1 MSRKKVLWVL
11 GSVVV
16 LAGAGGGVA
25 ALNRGP
31 KPTAV
36 QTATVGREDLQA
48 KVTANGKVQA
58 QKKVEISA
66 TIPGQ
71 VTQLAVREGDVVT
84 KGQFLLQID
93 SVNPRAAA
101 RSSEFSMQALLRDL
115 DGARFTRDQAKADA
129 ERAEENFR
137 AGILPE
143 ADLQKARTAAA
154 TAESNLLAVERRV
167 DQARATLEGAQD
179 TLAKTTVR
187 SPIDGI
193 VTARRVEEGEVA
205 VIGIQNSPGTVLL
218 TISDMSVVESEM
230 EVDETSIPSVALG
243 QEAVTRIDAYPNQT
257 FKGTVTEVGTSP
269 ILTTTATEA
278 IKFKVKVR
286 IDNPPK
292 GIRPGLSV
300 QADIL
305 TGFAGQ
311 AVTVPIQALVLRE
324 IEHKPGEQPARGA
337 PRDEEGVWV
346 VEEGGAGE
354 ATSGTGPLRALQGL
368 KPGSTGKVRFQPIKT
383 GLLGELSLEVKEGLS
398 GGETIV
404 TGPFRALRNLKPGDM
419 IKAEAPGKG
428 GPPARG

>member
-1 MSRKKVLWVL
+1 MRRRKIWWIVGGAAVIA
-11 GSVVV
+11 V
-16 LAGAGGGVA
+16 AGFSVA
-25 ALNRGP
+25 ASNRGP
-31 KPTAV
+31 KPVGV

-66 TIPGQ
+66 TISGQ
-71 VTQLAVREGDVVT
+71 VTQLAVREGDVVK

-129 ERAEENFR
+129 ARAEENYK
-137 AGILPE
+137 AGIIPE
-143 ADLQKARTAAA
+143 ADVQKARTAAA
-154 TAESNLLAVERRV
+154 TAETGLLSAERRV

-179 TLAKTTVR
+179 NLAKTTVR

-230 EVDETSIPSVALG
+230 EVDETSIPSVIVG
-243 QEAVTRIDAYPNQT
+243 QEAVIRIDAYPNQT

-269 ILTTTATEA
+269 ILTTSQTEA

-286 IDNPPK
+286 IENPPL

-324 IEHKPGEQPARGA
+324 IERKPGEQPARGA
-337 PRDEEGVWV
+337 ARDEEGVWV
-346 VEEGGAGE
+346 VE
-354 ATSGTGPLRALQGL
+354 
-368 KPGSTGKVRFQPIKT
+368 KGKVRFQAIKT
-383 GLLGELSLEVKEGLS
+383 GMMGELSLEVKDGLA
-398 GGETIV
+398 GGEEIV
-404 TGPFRALRNLKPGDM
+404 TGPFRALRSLKAGDA
-419 IKAEAPGKG
+419 IKPEAAPKG
-428 GPPARG
+428 TPAARG

>member
-1 MSRKKVLWVL
+1 MRRRKIWWIV
-11 GSVVV
+11 GGAVVV
-16 LAGAGGGVA
+16 AVAGFSVA
-25 ALNRGP
+25 ASNRGP
-31 KPTAV
+31 KPQGV

-66 TIPGQ
+66 TISGQ
-71 VTQLAVREGDVVT
+71 VTQLAVREGDVVK

-129 ERAEENFR
+129 TRAEENFK
-137 AGILPE
+137 AGIIPE
-143 ADLQKARTAAA
+143 ADVQQARTAAA
-154 TAESNLLAVERRV
+154 TAETALQSAERRV

-179 TLAKTTVR
+179 NLAKTTVR

-230 EVDETSIPSVALG
+230 EVDETSIPAVALG
-243 QEAVTRIDAYPNQT
+243 QEAVIRIDAYPNQT
-257 FKGTVTEVGTSP
+257 FKGTVTEVGSSP
-269 ILTTTATEA
+269 ILTTSQTEA

-286 IDNPPK
+286 IENPPAA
-292 GIRPGLSV
+292 IRPGLSV

-311 AVTVPIQALVLRE
+311 AVTIPIQALVLRE
-324 IEHKPGEQPARGA
+324 IERKPGEQPAKGA

-346 VEEGGAGE
+346 VED
-354 ATSGTGPLRALQGL
+354 
-368 KPGSTGKVRFQPIKT
+368 GKVRFQVLKT
-383 GLLGELSLEVKEGLS
+383 GLLGELSLEVKEGLA
-398 GGETIV
+398 GGEKIV
-404 TGPFRALRNLKPGDM
+404 TGPFRALRSLKAGDA
-419 IKAEAPGKG
+419 IKPEAPTKG
-428 GPPARG
+428 TPPARG

>member
-1 MSRKKVLWVL
+1 MERRKIWWIV
-11 GSVVV
+11 GGVVV
-16 LAGAGGGVA
+16 VAVGGVSVMA
-25 ALNRGP
+25 ASRGP
-31 KPTAV
+31 KPTSV
-36 QTATVGREDLQA
+36 QTAVVGREDLQA

-71 VTQLAVREGDVVT
+71 VTQLAVREGDAVK

-93 SVNPRAAA
+93 AVNPRAAA

-115 DGARFTRDQAKADA
+115 DGARYTRDQAKADA
-129 ERAEENFR
+129 ARAEENYK
-137 AGILPE
+137 AGIIPE
-143 ADLQKARTAAA
+143 ADLQQARTAAA
-154 TAESNLLAVERRV
+154 TAETTLQAVERRV
-167 DQARATLEGAQD
+167 EQARATLEGAQD

-187 SPIDGI
+187 SPMDGI

-243 QEAVTRIDAYPNQT
+243 QEAIIRIDAYPNQT
-257 FKGTVTEVGTSP
+257 FKGTVTEVGSSP
-269 ILTTTATEA
+269 ILTTSQTEA

-286 IDNPPK
+286 IENPPAS
-292 GIRPGLSV
+292 IRPGLSV

-311 AVTVPIQALVLRE
+311 AVTIPIQALVLRE
-324 IEHKPGEQPARGA
+324 IERKPGEQPAKGA

-346 VEEGGAGE
+346 VDA
-354 ATSGTGPLRALQGL
+354 
-368 KPGSTGKVRFQPIKT
+368 GKVRFQALKT
-383 GLLGELSLEVKEGLS
+383 GMMGELSLEVKEGLS

-404 TGPFRALRNLKPGDM
+404 NGPFRALRSLKAGDA
-419 IKAEAPGKG
+419 IKPEAPPKG
-428 GPPARG
+428 TPPARG

>member
-1 MSRKKVLWVL
+1 MSRRKVLWVV

-31 KPTAV
+31 KPVSV
-36 QTATVGREDLQA
+36 QTAVVARQDLQA

-58 QKKVEISA
+58 QKKVDISA

-71 VTQLAVREGDVVT
+71 VTQLAVREGDIVT
-84 KGQFLLQID
+84 KGQLLLQID
-93 SVNPRAAA
+93 AVNPRAAA

-115 DGARFTRDQAKADA
+115 DGGRFTRDQAKADA
-129 ERAEENFR
+129 ARAEENYR
-137 AGILPE
+137 GGVIPE
-143 ADLQKARTAAA
+143 ATLQQARTAAA
-154 TAESNLLAVERRV
+154 TAEASLSAVERRV

-179 TLAKTTVR
+179 NLAKTTVR

-205 VIGIQNSPGTVLL
+205 VIGVQNSPGTVLL
-218 TISDMSVVESEM
+218 TISDMSVVEPEM
-230 EVDETSIPSVALG
+230 EVDETSIPSVTVG
-243 QEAVTRIDAYPNQT
+243 QEAVIRIDAYPNQT
-257 FKGTVTEVGTSP
+257 FKGTVTEVGSSP
-269 ILTTTATEA
+269 ILTASQTEA
-278 IKFKVKVR
+278 IKFKVKIR

-305 TGFAGQ
+305 TGFAAQ
-311 AVTVPIQALVLRE
+311 AVTIPIQALVLRE
-324 IEHKPGEQPARGA
+324 IEHKAGEQPARGA

-346 VEEGGAGE
+346 VDA
-354 ATSGTGPLRALQGL
+354 
-368 KPGSTGKVRFQPIKT
+368 GKVRFQALKT
-383 GLLGELSLEVKEGLS
+383 GLLGELSFEVKDGLT

-404 TGPFRALRNLKPGDM
+404 TGPFRALRSLKAGDA
-419 IKAEAPGKG
+419 IKPEAPGKG
-428 GPPARG
+428 GPPAQG